1 MSINITNKKARFEY
15 ELLEKYIAGI
25 VLCGTEIKSIRQGKV
40 SLAESYCTMIGE
52 ELWVKQMNIAEY
64 SHGNINNHEP
74 ARDRKLLLNKSEL
87 LKINKKIR
95 IKGLTIIPI
104 RLFINGKNLAKI
116 EIAVARGKKLYDK
129 RQAIKDREMKRRAER
144 KDFDSL

>member
-74 ARDRKLLLNKSEL
+74 ARYRKLLLNKSEL

-95 IKGLTIIPI
+95 IKGLNIIPI